1 MCEKGEKE
9 NTKNTQLKNAGNGR
23 GSQTEGPRQK
33 DAQMH
38 ITQKRKQEGTCQFG
52 SKEEKGSRRSQK
64 AQEEEE
70 GQHEIKELRDSTA
83 QGDKEA

>member
-33 DAQMH
+33 EAQMH
-38 ITQKRKQEGTCQFG
+38 TARKRKQGGGKSGRKHEG
-52 SKEEKGSRRSQK
+52 
-64 AQEEEE
+64 
-70 GQHEIKELRDSTA
+70 
-83 QGDKEA
+83 KEAGEEVRKLK

>member
-52 SKEEKGSRRSQK
+52 STRGKKLEKKSESSRRIRAARKQV
-64 AQEEEE
+64 ARVQ
-70 GQHEIKELRDSTA
+70 DS
-83 QGDKEA
+83 